1 MRERCERCV
10 EGIYHDGNANVARWR
25 KCIIL
30 YNNRDDIDMIS
41 RSAWVC

>member
-1 MRERCERCV
+1 MRDRCV
-10 EGIYHDGNANVARWR
+10 EVIYHDGNANVVRWR

-41 RSAWVC
+41 R